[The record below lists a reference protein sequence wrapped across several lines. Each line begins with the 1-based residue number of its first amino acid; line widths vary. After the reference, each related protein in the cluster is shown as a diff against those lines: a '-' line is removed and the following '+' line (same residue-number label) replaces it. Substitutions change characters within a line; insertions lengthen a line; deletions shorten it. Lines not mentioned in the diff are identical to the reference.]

1 MRCTSV
7 NLYNVGYMY
16 SAIHILS
23 NASLNKYYENISYME
38 HNLLNLLW
46 KCIVRKLKRFLI
58 RKLLCSHFF
67 FLTYWVW

>member
-7 NLYNVGYMY
+7 NMYNVGYLY

-46 KCIVRKLKRFLI
+46 KCIV
-58 RKLLCSHFF
+58 
-67 FLTYWVW
+67 